1 MLLQL
6 NIKNFALIEN
16 LSISFDNGFNV
27 LSGETGAGKSIL
39 IDAINYVLGSKFNK
53 DLIRTG
59 ENKTFVEAIFTSTNP
74 KTLEI
79 LKQNDIDI
87 DINDLVIISRET
99 FQSGKSITKVNGKS
113 ILVTTLKLIS
123 STLLDIHGQHENQ
136 NLLLWENHIE
146 YVDSYGEENLKELLL
161 NYKQKYNKLC
171 EIENKINELIGKDGE
186 KDKLIDFLKY
196 QINEINDS
204 SLKENEDVELEE
216 KFKILSNSEKIN
228 NVLNN
233 SYNYLY
239 TGSEETGSIYDNLGM
254 IIKELCSVQQNLP
267 KIKEI
272 SDVLKDAYYNIEGS
286 IEQIR
291 SIKDS
296 VSYDERE
303 LEYIN
308 SRIYQ
313 ITGLKKK
320 YGSSIQEILNYRD
333 KIKLQYNEMINSNE
347 IIQKLKNEKNNLAK
361 ELKIYGEKLHLE
373 RCKIAQDLQL
383 KIKNELNFVGL
394 EKSTFKV
401 NVELNEKFQ
410 SNGMDRVQ
418 FYISTNPGEPLKP
431 LEKIVSGGELSRIM
445 LALKT
450 VFVDKDHIPSVIFDE
465 IDTGISGRI
474 AQCVAEKMYA
484 ISKNHQVFC
493 VTHLPQI
500 ACISDIHYWVS
511 KEVKD
516 EKTYTKIKK
525 MDNEEK
531 EYEIARMIG
540 GSEVTKLTV
549 EHAKELIKMAN
560 FRKTEIS

>member
-16 LSISFDNGFNV
+16 LSISFDDGFNV
-27 LSGETGAGKSIL
+27 LSGETGAGKSII

-59 ENKTFVEAIFTSTNP
+59 ENKTFVEAIFTLTNC
-74 KTLEI
+74 KTLEM

-87 DINDLVIISRET
+87 DIDNLVIISRET

-113 ILVTTLKLIS
+113 VLINTLKLIS

-136 NLLLWENHIE
+136 NLLSAENHID
-146 YVDSYGEENLKELLL
+146 YVDSYGEENLREFLL
-161 NYKQKYNKLC
+161 NYREKYNKLC
-171 EIENKINELIGKDGE
+171 EIESKINELAGKDGE
-186 KDKLIDFLKY
+186 RDKLVDFLKY
-196 QINEINDS
+196 QIDEINS
-204 SLKENEDVELEE
+204 LKLKENEDIELEE
-216 KFKILSNSEKIN
+216 KYKVLSNAEKIN
-228 NVLNN
+228 STLNN
-233 SYNYLY
+233 SYACLY
-239 TGSEETGSIYDNLGM
+239 TGSEESMSIYDNLG
-254 IIKELCSVQQNLP
+254 IAIKELSLVQENLP

-272 SDVLKDAYYNIEGS
+272 IDTLKDAYYNIEGG

-291 SIKDS
+291 SIKDDIF
-296 VSYDERE
+296 YDEGE

-313 ITGLKKK
+313 INGIKKK
-320 YGSSIQEILNYRD
+320 YGNSIDDILKYRD
-333 KIKLQYNEMINSNE
+333 KIKSQYDEMINSSE
-347 IIQKLKNEKNNLAK
+347 IIENLKNERNSLME
-361 ELKIYGEKLHLE
+361 ELKVYGEKLHKE
-373 RCKIAQDLQL
+373 RCKIAEELQL
-383 KIKNELNFVGL
+383 RIKSELDFVGL

-401 NVELNEKFQ
+401 NVEFQTKFY
-410 SNGMDRVQ
+410 SNGMDKIQ

-431 LEKIVSGGELSRIM
+431 LEKVVSGGELSRIM

-474 AQCVAEKMYA
+474 AQCVAEKMYV

-500 ACISDIHYWVS
+500 ACMSDIHYWVS
-511 KEVKD
+511 KKVKD
-516 EKTYTKIKK
+516 EKTYTTIKK
-525 MDNEEK
+525 MDYQEK

-540 GSEVTKLTV
+540 GSEVTKLTL
-549 EHAKELIKMAN
+549 EHAKELVKMAN
-560 FRKTEIS
+560 SRKKLII